1 MGRRAVE
8 IIYWADC
15 DAPIGRIRIAS
26 TERGLAYIELPNANG
41 RGLRGWLH
49 RHAAGAEFKNSV
61 EHNSTY
67 VTQIREYFAGERE
80 QFDFP
85 LDIRATE
92 FQRDVYEEVGR
103 IPYGHQ
109 RSYAEI
115 AEAVGRPKAVRA
127 VGAANGANP
136 VPLVV
141 PCHRVI
147 ASNGN
152 LHGYGGGVPLKAR
165 LLAMESSAAGANGR
179 LL

>member
-1 MGRRAVE
+1 MGRQVVE
-8 IIYWADC
+8 IIHWVDC
-15 DAPIGRIRIAS
+15 DSPIGQIRIAS
-26 TERGLAYIELPNANG
+26 TQSGLAYIELPHANG
-41 RGLRGWLH
+41 RGLRGWLR
-49 RHAAGAEFKNSV
+49 RHAAGAEFQSSA

-67 VTQIREYFAGERE
+67 VNQIREYFAGERE
-80 QFDFP
+80 KFDFP

-92 FQRDVYEEVGR
+92 FQRDVYVEVGR

-136 VPLVV
+136 VPLVI

-147 ASNGN
+147 ASRGR
-152 LHGYGGGVPLKAR
+152 LGGFSAPQGIRLKQR
-165 LLAMESSAAGANGR
+165 MLEMEANGE
-179 LL
+179 